1 MECWD
6 QSIFLKKVKKF
17 FTFLFTNLGNITL
30 VTCYCLFGAVVFELL
45 EWEHEISVKKNISKI
60 RNDILEDMWKEIE
73 KKDAN
78 VPWVL
83 YETKF
88 TGDIT
93 EKLREFEK
101 YIIKAMR

>member
-1 MECWD
+1 MRIE
-6 QSIFLKKVKKF
+6 
-17 FTFLFTNLGNITL
+17 
-30 VTCYCLFGAVVFELL
+30 
-45 EWEHEISVKKNISKI
+45 
-60 RNDILEDMWKEIE
+60 ILEDMWKQVE
-73 KKDAN
+73 KKDSN

-83 YETKF
+83 DESKF